1 VLLRKVGL
9 FTIISMIAIC
19 LLMTSCAQQD
29 NAEVEQL
36 KAQVESL
43 KSKVAELEKAL
54 ADCQQQAAVKPA
66 IAPSKWTKVR
76 IGVEG
81 AYPPFSY
88 VTPDGELAG
97 FDIDIA
103 KALGAAMGAEVEL
116 VAQDWDGIIPA
127 LLAKKYDAIIAS
139 MSITEERKKK
149 VAFAGKYYQ
158 TPAKF
163 VCKKGSMTE
172 FSKENIKGKKVGVQR
187 ATIHDNYLTDNYGED
202 VEVVRYGTQDEAYL
216 DLVAGRVDLLLADSV
231 ALSDGFLKKPEGQ
244 DFQFIGPDLTDKKW
258 FGDGA
263 GIAIRKEDQ
272 DLVEKFNQAIDKIRA
287 DGTYKKIQDK
297 YFDFNVF
304 GE

>member
-1 VLLRKVGL
+1 MKKWWITVAVVALVLAAATV
-9 FTIISMIAIC
+9 
-19 LLMTSCAQQD
+19 
-29 NAEVEQL
+29 
-36 KAQVESL
+36 
-43 KSKVAELEKAL
+43 
-54 ADCQQQAAVKPA
+54 QAKDW
-66 IAPSKWTKVR
+66 KKVR

-88 VTPDGELAG
+88 VTPEGELAG

-103 KALGAAMGAEVEL
+103 KALGAAMGVQVEL

-149 VAFAGKYYQ
+149 VAFTHKYYQ

-163 VCKKGSMTE
+163 VCKKGTMTE
-172 FSKENIKGKKVGVQR
+172 FSKAAIKGKKVGVQR
-187 ATIHDNYLTDNYGED
+187 ATIHDNYLTDNYGAD

-216 DLVAGRVDLLLADSV
+216 DLVAGRVDMLLADSV

-244 DFQFIGPDLTDKKW
+244 DYQFIGPDLTDPRW
-258 FGDGA
+258 FGEGA
-263 GIAIRKEDQ
+263 GIAIRKEDK
-272 DLVEKFNQAIDKIRA
+272 DLVEMFNKAIQKIRA

-297 YFDFNVF
+297 YFDFNVY